1 MEKAKVYG
9 IKRGVIY
16 NESKHHNI
24 AMYDLNRQI
33 LAEDRSVIRIDST
46 NMPEAVL
53 RLVTKSNEQIYFKV

>member
-16 NESKHHNI
+16 NESKHRNI

-53 RLVTKSNEQIYFKV
+53 RLVTRSNE